1 MHRYTHYCD
10 VAQTMAA
17 VMACKWL
24 FAVGKMV
31 DALVAARDEHNCNY
45 CINVISLNS
54 IYLSL
59 HQTYHSKFQ

>member
-1 MHRYTHYCD
+1 
-10 VAQTMAA
+10 MAA